1 MFRLD
6 HVIQQYSLD
15 TTRYSTL
22 YFDGG
27 TLEGF
32 PGASGRQFDRLS
44 KTQIRLGPGGLHIA
58 GDNNIYLRTEIVSDT
73 GVDGGIFVDTTK
85 MVYFYAGN
93 TGLPENTFTGP
104 VRLTEMGSLIIV
116 NGDRNFGAVPDEP
129 TNGIVF
135 DTTYGRLL
143 AEGHDTRLDPN
154 RNILIQSNAVVV
166 LAASA
171 CSLDVAGTISGNTPG
186 SRRNGTLNT
195 DSPWT
200 GELSL
205 LPPAGRTNSIGRL
218 IVKTH
223 DLTIGGEGVTEITD
237 TLDQNTVYTI
247 LETQNASE
255 FTGSFKANNVQGVS
269 NWKIRYDRANRKV
282 LLKYMRGTMI
292 VFR

>member
-58 GDNNIYLRTEIVSDT
+58 GDNNIHLRTEIVSDT

-135 DTTYGRLL
+135 DTTYRRLL
-143 AEGHDTRLDPN
+143 AEGHDTRLDSN

-171 CSLDVAGTISGNTPG
+171 CSLDVAGTISGNAPG

-200 GELSL
+200 GELPQGL
-205 LPPAGRTNSIGRL
+205 FARTSERL
-218 IVKTH
+218 S
-223 DLTIGGEGVTEITD
+223 DDAL
-237 TLDQNTVYTI
+237 
-247 LETQNASE
+247 
-255 FTGSFKANNVQGVS
+255 
-269 NWKIRYDRANRKV
+269 V
-282 LLKYMRGTMI
+282 LNDA
-292 VFR
+292 